1 MSIAI
6 KTRVP
11 TSEGM
16 GLASAWARTG
26 RPQASER
33 VRLSPVE
40 QLREGRALLRHLVL
54 AVSSAGVVVYAAIAS
69 GVAM

>member
-6 KTRVP
+6 KTRV
-11 TSEGM
+11 TTRVGI
-16 GLASAWARTG
+16 ASASARTG

-33 VRLSPVE
+33 VRLSPVD

-54 AVSSAGVVVYAAIAS
+54 AVASAGAVVYAAIAA
-69 GVAM
+69 GLAV

>member
-6 KTRVP
+6 KTRVL

-16 GLASAWARTG
+16 GLASAPARAG

-33 VRLSPVE
+33 TPFSAGE
-40 QLREGRALLRHLVL
+40 QLRQGRALLRHLVL
-54 AVSSAGVVVYAAIAS
+54 AVASAGAVVYAAIAA
-69 GVAM
+69 GLAV

>member
-16 GLASAWARTG
+16 GLATASARTG

-33 VRLSPVE
+33 VRLSPVD

-54 AVSSAGVVVYAAIAS
+54 AVASAGAVVYAAIAA
-69 GVAM
+69 GLAV